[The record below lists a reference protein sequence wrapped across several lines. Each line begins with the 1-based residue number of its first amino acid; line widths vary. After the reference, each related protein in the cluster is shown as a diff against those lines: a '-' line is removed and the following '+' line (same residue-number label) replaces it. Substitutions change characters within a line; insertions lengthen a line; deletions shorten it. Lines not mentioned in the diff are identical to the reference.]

1 MTAAP
6 AGARPRAHTWI
17 AVAALLWNL
26 IGLLMFV
33 LRVTISPA
41 QVAALTPADRS
52 VYDATPGWLL
62 VVFGV
67 AVITGVA
74 GSVGLLMRQRWAVT
88 AFAVSLAAVVVQM
101 LATYAVTP
109 AWTAYGAAGLAM
121 PLVLVG
127 IAVLLLRYARRAV

>member
-1 MTAAP
+1 MPAHTGAP
-6 AGARPRAHTWI
+6 SRAHTWI

-33 LRVTISPA
+33 LRVTIGPA
-41 QVAALTPADRS
+41 QVAALSPADRS

-62 VVFGV
+62 LVFGV
-67 AVITGVA
+67 AVVTGVA
-74 GSVGLLMRQRWAVT
+74 GSIGLLMRQGWAIT

-109 AWTAYGAAGLAM
+109 AWQAYGVAGVAM
-121 PLVLVG
+121 PLVLVV
-127 IAVLLLRYARRAV
+127 IAVLLVRYAQRAT